1 MKITLDLSKLV
12 EEGKITPDEAARLR
26 ELAARDTG
34 SLGIN
39 ILVGFGVVAVSAGII
54 ALAPAPVVGAAVGA
68 VIFALGLALTLMG
81 TEQWALLAQICTVI
95 GALLACAGA
104 IILGGGTGWAFLA
117 ATAALALAAV
127 IARSSLL
134 MAAAVLALAASL
146 GARSAY
152 MHASYA
158 LAIYEPTLTV
168 VVFSVLA
175 IAAYLVSKRL
185 GADHERLA
193 ITAARMSLF
202 LVNLGFW
209 VGSLWGDRLRL
220 LRTLGADAAAG
231 STAATPV
238 VIPSWAFSIAWAVGL
253 IGIGAWGAMV
263 NRRWVVNVAAVFA
276 AIHFYTQWFERLGAS
291 PVSIMLGGLVLLGVA
306 LALWTFNRRRT
317 AAA

>member
-1 MKITLDLSKLV
+1 V
-12 EEGKITPDEAARLR
+12 
-26 ELAARDTG
+26 
-34 SLGIN
+34 
-39 ILVGFGVVAVSAGII
+39 
-54 ALAPAPVVGAAVGA
+54 
-68 VIFALGLALTLMG
+68 FALLCIV
-81 TEQWALLAQICTVI
+81 W
-95 GALLACAGA
+95 
-104 IILGGGTGWAFLA
+104 
-117 ATAALALAAV
+117 
-127 IARSSLL
+127 
-134 MAAAVLALAASL
+134 
-146 GARSAY
+146 
-152 MHASYA
+152 
-158 LAIYEPTLTV
+158 
-168 VVFSVLA
+168 
-175 IAAYLVSKRL
+175 
-185 GADHERLA
+185 
-193 ITAARMSLF
+193 
-202 LVNLGFW
+202 VNFGFW